1 MKIKNDES
9 NATEK
14 AKLASNQH
22 PLSNLKKVHLYI
34 PEFMHMSL
42 GEGSGNNFW
51 GDVLNSSGAGGRDG
65 GGNMVISDGQC
76 GQPAVVVHYI
86 AEQ

>member
-1 MKIKNDES
+1 
-9 NATEK
+9 
-14 AKLASNQH
+14 
-22 PLSNLKKVHLYI
+22 
-34 PEFMHMSL
+34 MHMSL

-51 GDVLNSSGAGGRDG
+51 EDVLNSSGAGGRDG

>member
-1 MKIKNDES
+1 
-9 NATEK
+9 
-14 AKLASNQH
+14 
-22 PLSNLKKVHLYI
+22 
-34 PEFMHMSL
+34 MSL
-42 GEGSGNNFW
+42 GEGSGNNFC

-65 GGNMVISDGQC
+65 GRNMVISDGQC

>member
-1 MKIKNDES
+1 MK
-9 NATEK
+9 ATQQEK
-14 AKLASNQH
+14 PNWH
-22 PLSNLKKVHLYI
+22 PTNTPYPILKKVHLYI